1 MKLNSVQLRSYAD
14 NGFLLVKRVFFNQE
28 INTLLK
34 VLDKAIEDYKVDP
47 VGLEGLVLEKDQE
60 SIRTINGLHL
70 KYDIFRQLCCYSDL
84 VLSAQQLV
92 DDNNLYVHQFKV
104 NFKEAFTGDIWN
116 WHQDYIYWLKGD
128 GMPEPRA
135 ISVVIFLDD
144 VTEFNG
150 PLMFIPKS
158 HTVGVVDVES
168 QQINSDQRDWIS
180 NVTAKLRYTATKEV
194 ITKLV
199 KKWGITAP
207 KAKKGSVLFF
217 NSNILHASGSNL
229 SPFSRRFILIT
240 YNPVSNVN
248 ANLCKTRPEFLAA
261 RDFTPIS
268 IESGF
273 IEKK

>member
-1 MKLNSVQLRSYAD
+1 MKLSLVQLRNYTD
-14 NGFLLVKRVFFNQE
+14 NGFLLVERVFLNQE
-28 INTLLK
+28 LNTL
-34 VLDKAIEDYKVDP
+34 VQALDKIIENYKVDP
-47 VGLEGLVLEKDQE
+47 GGLEGLVFEEDQK

-70 KYDIFRQLCCYSDL
+70 KYDIFRQLCCHPDL
-84 VLSAQQLV
+84 VLSVQQLTG
-92 DDNNLYVHQFKV
+92 DNNLYVHQFKI

-128 GMPEPRA
+128 GMPKSRA
-135 ISVVIFLDD
+135 ISVAIFLDD

-158 HTVGVVDVES
+158 HTVGLVDIES
-168 QQINSDQRDWIS
+168 QQINSDQRDWVS
-180 NVTAKLRYTATKEV
+180 NVTAKLRYTATKAV

-199 KKWGITAP
+199 KKWGIVAP
-207 KAKKGSVLFF
+207 KAKRGAVLFF
-217 NSNILHASGSNL
+217 DGNILHASGSNL
-229 SPFSRRFILIT
+229 SPFSRRFILVT
-240 YNPVSNVN
+240 YNPVSNVDI
-248 ANLCKTRPEFLAA
+248 NLCQTRPVFLAG